1 MSYLWAIRLV
11 LIVGLFIYLVLSR
24 TMLRE
29 RKRYSTIL
37 ENSFLNFIFVVV
49 YNALCYLSVGIR
61 SDPSVIKKPSLFEVS
76 FVTNWYSILGQVLF
90 VGSALLLIYTVT
102 KRKVI
107 GAQDTGGR
115 LLSSGIYSFTRHPI
129 YLGIVLISLGIAIV
143 RTNFDGMI
151 VFPVVF
157 LANFIQAKL
166 EEIYD
171 VGVRFKEEYRQY
183 KRRTRMFA
191 PLWFW
196 IVIVILLIAP
206 LIIAFTKG

>member
-11 LIVGLFIYLVLSR
+11 LIVGLFIYLALSR
-24 TMLRE
+24 IMLRE
-29 RKRYSTIL
+29 RKRYRTIL
-37 ENSFLNFIFVVV
+37 ESSFLNFIFVVV
-49 YNALCYLSVGIR
+49 YNALCYLAVGIH
-61 SDPSVIKKPSLFEVS
+61 SDPRVIKKPSLFEVS

-102 KRKVI
+102 KRKAI

-115 LLSSGIYSFTRHPI
+115 LLSSGVYSFTRHPI

-143 RTNFDGMI
+143 RVNFDGMI

-166 EEIYD
+166 EEVYD
-171 VGVRFKEEYRQY
+171 VGVRFIEEYQHY

-196 IVIVILLIAP
+196 IVMVILLIAP
-206 LIIAFTKG
+206 LVIAFTKG